1 MWSHIKHVAL
11 ISVSIIT
18 ISMGY
23 VSVSQAESIAP
34 TLTLSMQQAITIAL
48 DNDPVLMSLQDKE
61 QAFRESSVASG
72 ALPDPNIKFGF
83 MNFPTD
89 TYKSNQEPMTQT
101 QLGISQMFPAGDS
114 LDIKASRQLDFAN
127 AEMAKGLNQKRMLV
141 RKTSK
146 AWLELYYWTHALKVI
161 KENRSLFENLV
172 NVTESN
178 YAAGRQR
185 QQDVIRAELELELIE
200 DKKIDIVASIKKAK
214 SKLERLIGRNAAD
227 KALSNKLPN
236 IDTSRTFTN
245 VERISRHPMLQV
257 KSSMVAARQNGIAL
271 AKQSYKP
278 NWMVDLTYGQRD
290 DKPDGTDRADFLS
303 AMVRFS
309 VPLFTGKLQDR
320 KVAASKRRHHSALN
334 ELEENKRQLIQMYQ
348 SNLSDYKQ
356 FSQRSER
363 YKKVLLIKAHENS
376 ESALSSYQ
384 SDRGKFTDLIRARMT
399 ELNMQLKAL
408 RLEINQHKSYSDL
421 TYLVGEKS

>member
-1 MWSHIKHVAL
+1 MWSHIKNAAL
-11 ISVSIIT
+11 ISAAIIT
-18 ISMGY
+18 TSISF
-23 VSVSQAESIAP
+23 VTVSQAESMAP

-48 DNDPVLMSLQDKE
+48 KNDPVLMSLQDKE
-61 QAFRESSVASG
+61 QAFRDSSVASG

-114 LDIKASRQLDFAN
+114 LDIKATRQLDFAN
-127 AEMAKGLNQKRMLV
+127 AERAKALNQQRMLV

-146 AWLELYYWTHALKVI
+146 AWLELYYWTQALKVV
-161 KENRSLFENLV
+161 KENRSLFKNLV

-185 QQDVIRAELELELIE
+185 RQDVIRAELELELIE
-200 DKKIDIVASIKKAK
+200 DKEIDIVASIKKAK
-214 SKLERLIGRNAAD
+214 SKLERLVGTDAANQT
-227 KALSNKLPN
+227 LSKQLPI
-236 IDTSRTFTN
+236 IDASRTFN
-245 VERISRHPMLQV
+245 NIERINSHPMLQV
-257 KSSMVAARQNGIAL
+257 KSAMVAARQNGIAL

-334 ELEENKRQLIQMYQ
+334 ELEEKKRQLVQMYQ

-363 YKKVLLIKAHENS
+363 YKKILLIKANENS
-376 ESALSSYQ
+376 DAALSSYQ

-421 TYLVGEKS
+421 TYLVGEQS